1 MGFPRKLTWQELT
14 EKKIESE
21 KIDELTKLI
30 KDTLVTKI
38 EGLEANVNKILTTL
52 EEEPVDAKSVI
63 TKEES
68 LVRRLDMLITEVTH
82 KKCVDVDD
90 FLELNEGG
98 FMTFRKMCLKE
109 IVTVKKFFGINVLD
123 ANDYTSSIIVS
134 EYAISY
140 IDNPSDALKKLD
152 EVFRL
157 AEGAMTY

>member
-1 MGFPRKLTWQELT
+1 MGVPKKLTLEELT
-14 EKKIESE
+14 ENKTESKKM
-21 KIDELTKLI
+21 DELIKLV

-38 EGLEANVNKILTTL
+38 EYLEANVNKILTTL
-52 EEEPVDAKSVI
+52 EEEPVDFKSAI
-63 TKEES
+63 SKEDS
-68 LVRRLDMLITEVTH
+68 LVRRLDMLIAEVTH
-82 KKCVDVDD
+82 KKCTDVDD

-109 IVTVKKFFGINVLD
+109 IVTVKKFFGINILD

-140 IDNPSDALKKLD
+140 IDNPSEALKKLD

-157 AEGAMTY
+157 AEGVMTY

>member
-14 EKKIESE
+14 EKKSESE
-21 KIDELTKLI
+21 KINELTKLI

-52 EEEPVDAKSVI
+52 DEEPVEFKGVI
-63 TKEES
+63 SKEDS

-82 KKCVDVDD
+82 RKCTDVDD

-134 EYAISY
+134 EYALSY

-157 AEGAMTY
+157 AEGVMTY

>member
-1 MGFPRKLTWQELT
+1 MGFPKKITWQELT
-14 EKKIESE
+14 EKKIESD
-21 KIDELTKLI
+21 KMDELTKLV
-30 KDTLVTKI
+30 KDTLLTKI
-38 EGLEANVNKILTTL
+38 ECLEANVNKILAAL

-63 TKEES
+63 SKEDS

-157 AEGAMTY
+157 AEGSVTY

>member
-1 MGFPRKLTWQELT
+1 MGVPKKLTFEELT
-14 EKKIESE
+14 EKKTEI
-21 KIDELTKLI
+21 KKMDELTELV

-38 EGLEANVNKILTTL
+38 EYLEANVNKILTTL
-52 EEEPVDAKSVI
+52 EEEPVDFKSVI
-63 TKEES
+63 SKEDS
-68 LVRRLDMLITEVTH
+68 LVRRLDMLIAEVTH
-82 KKCVDVDD
+82 KKCTDVYD

-109 IVTVKKFFGINVLD
+109 IVTVKKFFGINILD

-140 IDNPSDALKKLD
+140 IDNPSEALKKLD

-157 AEGAMTY
+157 AEGVMTY

>member
-14 EKKIESE
+14 EKKIESD
-21 KIDELTKLI
+21 KMDELTKLV

-38 EGLEANVNKILTTL
+38 ENLEANVNKILATL
-52 EEEPVDAKSVI
+52 EEEPVDSKSVI

-157 AEGAMTY
+157 AEGVMTY